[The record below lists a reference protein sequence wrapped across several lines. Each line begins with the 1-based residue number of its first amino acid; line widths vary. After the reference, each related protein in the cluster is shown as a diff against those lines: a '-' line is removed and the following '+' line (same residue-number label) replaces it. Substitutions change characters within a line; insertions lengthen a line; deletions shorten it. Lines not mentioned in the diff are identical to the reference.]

1 MLSNTGPAT
10 SRTIGLFSTPD
21 RVSAI
26 IRESAVSYC
35 LTALCLI
42 VLIWAAL
49 KFRSWYQGDSDPEA
63 DRAELLLLFKD
74 LQRRGELTD
83 LEFRSIQGQLVDD
96 SADSFVVNSD
106 IDCGPED

>member
-1 MLSNTGPAT
+1 MT
-10 SRTIGLFSTPD
+10 GLFSAPH

-26 IRESAVSYC
+26 IRESALSYC

-63 DRAELLLLFKD
+63 DRAELLLQFKD
-74 LQRRGELTD
+74 LERRGELTD
-83 LEFRSIQGQLVDD
+83 QEFRSIQGQLVDD
-96 SADSFVVNSD
+96 STDSCVVD
-106 IDCGPED
+106 TDADCGLQS